1 MAEMINVNVCSEFGE
16 LDQVV
21 LHTPG
26 IEVESMSPS
35 NISHALY
42 ADILNLDIARK
53 EYSNFK
59 GTLQR
64 VANVMELEDLLAETL
79 DVAEARDFLL
89 PALCPQEYPGLLEE
103 LYAMPSRSLADALL
117 TGVPA
122 PKNTLTRFLDDA
134 RYAIP
139 PLYNF
144 YFMRDAS
151 MSVYDHVLIG
161 HMASVVRYGETRI
174 MEAIFTYSPR
184 VHAPVYNP
192 EHALNAGDIRVE
204 GGDVHIVRD
213 DILMIGN
220 GQRTSTQGIDYLV
233 QQLVQSGLQK
243 PQHILV
249 QELPHSPESFIHL
262 DMVFTLLSQEY
273 CMAYPPVILSPMSPF
288 RTVHMEVHPGGET
301 KIRYINNLVEGLN
314 SLGVNVQPIC
324 CGGTEDVWHQERE
337 QWHSGANFVAFAP
350 GKIIGYARNPH
361 TIDALSREGFEV
373 VPAEKAASGAVDVKG
388 LKKCVVTI
396 SSSEL
401 VRGGGGGRCMTLPVV
416 RKSVNW

>member
-1 MAEMINVNVCSEFGE
+1 MADTINVNVRSEFGE
-16 LDQVV
+16 LQQVV

-26 IEVESMSPS
+26 IEVESMAPS

-42 ADILNLDIARK
+42 ADILNLDIALK
-53 EYSNFK
+53 EYSQFK

-79 DVAEARDFLL
+79 DVQDARHFLL
-89 PALCPQEYPGLLEE
+89 PAICPTEFSELLDQ
-103 LYAMPSRSLADALL
+103 LYAMPSKELANALL

-122 PKNTLTRFLDDA
+122 PQNSLTRFLNAD

-161 HMASVVRYGETRI
+161 HMASTVRYGETRI
-174 MEAIFTYSPR
+174 METIFTYSPR
-184 VHAPVYNP
+184 LHAPVYNP
-192 EHALNAGDIRVE
+192 EHAPNAHDIRVE

-220 GQRTSTQGIDYLV
+220 GQRTSSQGVDYLV
-233 QQLVQSGLQK
+233 QQLVQNGLSK
-243 PQHILV
+243 TQHVLI
-249 QELPHSPESFIHL
+249 QELPQHPESFIHL
-262 DMVFTLLSQEY
+262 DMVFTLLSQEH
-273 CMAYPPVILSPMSPF
+273 CMAYPPVILNPDSPY
-288 RTVHMEVHPGGET
+288 RTIHMQIEPNGKT
-301 KIRYINNLVEGLN
+301 QIRYINNLVEGLN
-314 SLGVNVQPIC
+314 SLGVPVKPIS
-324 CGGTEDVWHQERE
+324 CGGTQDIWHQERE

-361 TIDALSREGFEV
+361 TINALSQQGFEV
-373 VPAEKAASGAVDVKG
+373 VPAEKAASGEIDVKS

-416 RKSVNW
+416 RKAVQW